1 MLHIFI
7 LPACSILVNL
17 KHLNDGVPYNFT
29 AGESKGLFTGKVY
42 MISIRPESV
51 ALN

>member
-7 LPACSILVNL
+7 IPACSILVNL
-17 KHLNDGVPYNFT
+17 QKLNDRVPYCL
-29 AGESKGLFTGKVY
+29 APGESKSLFTGKIY
-42 MISIRPESV
+42 MISIKPESV